1 MPAQVN
7 TPALTRTRE
16 AMRAAGADLLLI
28 DHAELLFWLTGF
40 TVSET
45 MYRACLVPLHGE
57 PWMVLRALDAA
68 PCEKM
73 SWIGDIVT
81 YHDDENPWQ
90 CVANSII
97 TRGFQHAA
105 LGADYHSYGMTV
117 YTLQQ
122 LAGRL
127 PEVRWIEMSGVS
139 DSLRQAKFP
148 VEIEKLRQAAKIA
161 DRAYLVIEQ
170 QVRAG
175 WRVRDVAA
183 LCAGIFLREGADSG
197 ETGPIVRSAGDSGFL
212 HAQTHDETL
221 SQGDILHV
229 ELTPKVDYYSA
240 RLMRPFVVG
249 GPTAQQSAV
258 AAQLMVLQDQ
268 QIAAMKPGVCAC
280 DIDAIVRDGVL
291 KAGLR
296 GEYGNVTGYA
306 LGIYGRTPR
315 PSDFSHCFTPEA
327 HGLLEE
333 NSVFHMYTSA
343 QGLAFSETVWV
354 TPEGGVRLNQ
364 LPRKI
369 FSLP

>member
-1 MPAQVN
+1 
-7 TPALTRTRE
+7 
-16 AMRAAGADLLLI
+16 
-28 DHAELLFWLTGF
+28 
-40 TVSET
+40 
-45 MYRACLVPLHGE
+45 
-57 PWMVLRALDAA
+57 MVLRALDAA

-73 SWIGDIVT
+73 SWISDIVT
-81 YHDDENPWQ
+81 YYDDKNPWQ